1 MSTSPASDISKA
13 GATVQGWISRLVK
26 KPDISASP
34 GEDQTSNDQVAKTI
48 KDLQAVSITPSGKE
62 ESRIRERVPRKIN
75 ILGDAYSSGPW
86 RCLDDFIQ
94 RKEVAKGRGCIIVSA
109 IATNVYQRVAIK
121 AYERSQINEG
131 TIVHIRREASLIKG
145 LRRSASFMDLLKIRI
160 IVEELSLTENFLQVL
175 LPLLQALQLL
185 HGKGIVHRDI
195 KPENIFMSKSIAKLG
210 DFGLAINQ
218 QLEPPMSQL
227 GTLDYMAPEVFR
239 RPGETSGRRQALYDE
254 KVDIWA
260 CGVLAYE
267 VVTGEPPF
275 NAGKNGSLTKDLIQR
290 AAVPIAGVWPHR
302 VSPELADFIK
312 QTLQKDPRHRPS
324 AEDLLSHPWILKH
337 LPTSTEAVSPP
348 ISISANTSTKHPV
361 HHPSH
366 VPAVPAK
373 NMLAKSCPDSV
384 YYSKAPQKQDP
395 AVGVATGVQAG
406 CVAGSVSNKS
416 KALPSV
422 VEEGDGCQE
431 CEDSTIRDGLTTVP
445 EHQPLHSLPKLEK
458 DGSFERML
466 HASGIKAKTGHGTMK
481 VIADSTTPSSPQSPG
496 TPSPTYTPKGVTDK
510 WQSLEHG
517 SVKK

>member
-1 MSTSPASDISKA
+1 
-13 GATVQGWISRLVK
+13 
-26 KPDISASP
+26 
-34 GEDQTSNDQVAKTI
+34 TI

-109 IATNVYQRVAIK
+109 IATNVYQR
-121 AYERSQINEG
+121 
-131 TIVHIRREASLIKG
+131 
-145 LRRSASFMDLLKIRI
+145 
-160 IVEELSLTENFLQVL
+160 VL

-458 DGSFERML
+458 DGMTMGVFGGRGVGFGFGAGCGFGVGWGFGGAPINSLGMGIGGGCGVGLGMGWGFGFAYGARYIESRPRFQGVDFARLRDVVHPKL
-466 HASGIKAKTGHGTMK
+466 HTAGQGQAGEDGGR
-481 VIADSTTPSSPQSPG
+481 D
-496 TPSPTYTPKGVTDK
+496 D
-510 WQSLEHG
+510 
-517 SVKK
+517 